1 MPGCAVENSCCFPQL
16 WGAFPLPFRES
27 IRLRAESVVLDS
39 GVFRDLTEATADSP
53 SCGLSSSRGSTACTA
68 MSLV

>member
-39 GVFRDLTEATADSP
+39 GVFRDLTEATA
-53 SCGLSSSRGSTACTA
+53 
-68 MSLV
+68 